1 MGIFWPAKAS
11 GATINLTWEPAL
23 AEGDSIASI
32 TPTMTGAV
40 LEATD
45 IGDGVVNF
53 VVSGGTTGQTAILSV
68 TITTAAGEDLV
79 ETIYLPIIGPGVL
92 AETVQDIVSFALRK
106 VTGIGE
112 DPSADQAGDAL
123 ERLQD
128 MLDTWRITGADVGA
142 PSPLALTS
150 VVYCPDGYLRAI
162 KNNLI
167 VQLADLYGFDLS
179 PVVVQNARNG
189 LYMIKQAALPEDRPG
204 VYY

>member
-1 MGIFWPAKAS
+1 MASFWHPKPS
-11 GATINLTWEPAL
+11 TATHSYEWRPELSEGVNLTVTA
-23 AEGDSIASI
+23 A
-32 TPTMTGAV
+32 TMTGATLV
-40 LEATD
+40 SRKTN
-45 IGDGVVNF
+45 GNVVTF
-53 VVSGGTTGQTAILSV
+53 VVSGGTAGQTASLS
-68 TITTAAGEDLV
+68 ITATTSDGQTLSEL
-79 ETIYLPIIGPGVL
+79 IYLPIIGPGVL

-106 VTGIGE
+106 ITGIGE
-112 DPSADQAGDAL
+112 DPSADQASDAL

-167 VQLADLYGFDLS
+167 LQLADLYSYEVS

-189 LYMIKQAALPEDRPG
+189 LYMIKHASLPEDRPG
-204 VYY
+204 VFI